1 MRKIPGLLHAVQ
13 YERKGAR
20 PGPYEHF
27 SETPTEIIGLKDGSV
42 KLRSKGTRL
51 WGEDAAGEVWLENR
65 PKPKKE
71 ERAMARNRNRNPFL
85 AAYNPGAV
93 TALKHYFSADYLK
106 AGAFGVAGVGVTYL
120 GSQMVLSLGPLA
132 QWATAADW
140 TSIAVRG
147 AVRVGVAFG
156 SDAVLSKAFG
166 GHDRAA
172 FIAGGA
178 AYAVGSTIL
187 EAMGYQ
193 VVVGAG
199 QPLTALIPASFQPAI
214 AGAGSYVQ
222 RPMLRAVSGAGSYVP
237 RPVSMEGAGMYRN
250 SMHPMR

>member
-1 MRKIPGLLHAVQ
+1 
-13 YERKGAR
+13 
-20 PGPYEHF
+20 
-27 SETPTEIIGLKDGSV
+27 
-42 KLRSKGTRL
+42 
-51 WGEDAAGEVWLENR
+51 
-65 PKPKKE
+65 
-71 ERAMARNRNRNPFL
+71 MARHRNRNPFL

-93 TALKHYFSADYLK
+93 AALKHYFSADYLK

-132 QWATAADW
+132 QWATASDW

-156 SDAVLSKAFG
+156 SDALVSKAFG
-166 GHDRAA
+166 GSDRSA

-193 VVVGAG
+193 VVVGSG
-199 QPLTALIPASFQPAI
+199 QPLTALIPASFQPSIAGVSSYVQRPALRAV
-214 AGAGSYVQ
+214 AGAGSYV
-222 RPMLRAVSGAGSYVP
+222 A
-237 RPVSMEGAGMYRN
+237 RPVGMEGVGMYKN
-250 SMHPMR
+250 AMHPLR